1 MSECCLGGRGIPVWQ
16 ALPVYPCRHW
26 QTSTSTH
33 RAPLTHGSRHTARC
47 QQTHISADH
56 YRHQDTK
63 TWTARGRVNRN
74 NRHTHTHTHTH
85 TFTGHFSETT
95 RVGRYQKGKTNLD
108 FTEARDCECGSSISW
123 AICKSAPRSRQIT
136 TPAPQHSVFLQAGCS
151 SCRLT
156 NSVKALKAF
165 NQNNRGRR

>member
-1 MSECCLGGRGIPVWQ
+1 MTSECSLGGRGIPVWQ

-56 YRHQDTK
+56 TGTK
-63 TWTARGRVNRN
+63 TPRRGLPVEESIGI
-74 NRHTHTHTHTH
+74 TDTHTHTH

-136 TPAPQHSVFLQAGCS
+136 MPAPQHSVFY
-151 SCRLT
+151 RPD
-156 NSVKALKAF
+156 ALLAA
-165 NQNNRGRR
+165 